1 MNKAIKKQIEE
12 LNELKLP
19 ELQARYAEVVG
30 EETRAPNKTF
40 LIRRIV
46 TALESQAAR
55 EKAAEATDTPT
66 KTKKAK
72 KSKTV
77 IEDQGGHESE
87 SPEQKNDLS
96 VEQLRERYREVV
108 GRDTASH
115 DSRYL
120 RWKIRQAEQG
130 KVPVGPTRTR
140 RGDGVERDF
149 KVLPVRME
157 ADLVEKLDEAWQR
170 QGLKSRMELF
180 RVSLRGYLSGVG
192 ETQLAEMITR

>member
-1 MNKAIKKQIEE
+1 MNKAIQKQIEK

-40 LIRRIV
+40 LIRKIV

-55 EKAAEATDTPT
+55 EKAAETRVAPA

-72 KSKTV
+72 KSKTA
-77 IEDQGGHESE
+77 IEDQDGNESE

-108 GRDTASH
+108 GRDTGSH

-130 KVPVGPTRTR
+130 KIPVGPTRTR
-140 RGDGVERDF
+140 RGDGTGRDF

-157 ADLVEKLDEAWQR
+157 ADLVDKLDEAWKR

-180 RVSLRGYLSGVG
+180 RVSLQKYFAAVG
-192 ETQLAEMITR
+192 ETKVSEMLCE

>member
-1 MNKAIKKQIEE
+1 MNKAIKKQIEK
-12 LNELKLP
+12 LNELP

-46 TALESQAAR
+46 TALESHAAR
-55 EKAAEATDTPT
+55 EEAAEATAAPA

-72 KSKTV
+72 KLKTAV
-77 IEDQGGHESE
+77 EDQDGNESE
-87 SPEQKNDLS
+87 SSEQKNELS
-96 VEQLRERYREVV
+96 VEQLRERYHEVV

-130 KVPVGPTRTR
+130 KIPVGPTRTR

-157 ADLVEKLDEAWQR
+157 ADLVERLDEAWQR

-180 RVSLRGYLSGVG
+180 RVSLSKYMTSIGEDEVAQLLS
-192 ETQLAEMITR
+192 M

>member
-1 MNKAIKKQIEE
+1 MNKAIKKQIEK

-46 TALESQAAR
+46 TALESHAAR
-55 EKAAEATDTPT
+55 EEAAEATAAPA

-72 KSKTV
+72 KLKTAV
-77 IEDQGGHESE
+77 EDQDGNESE
-87 SPEQKNDLS
+87 SSEQKNELS
-96 VEQLRERYREVV
+96 VEQLRERYHEVV

-130 KVPVGPTRTR
+130 KIPVGPTRTR

-157 ADLVEKLDEAWQR
+157 ADLVERLDEAWQR

-180 RVSLRGYLSGVG
+180 RVSLSKYMTSIGEDEVAQLLS
-192 ETQLAEMITR
+192 M

>member
-1 MNKAIKKQIEE
+1 MNKAIKKQIKE

-46 TALESQAAR
+46 AALESQAAR
-55 EKAAEATDTPT
+55 EATVEETRVQDQSEPAESPTGAT
-66 KTKKAK
+66 
-72 KSKTV
+72 
-77 IEDQGGHESE
+77 EDQDGHKSE
-87 SPEQKNDLS
+87 SSEQKDDLS

-108 GRDTASH
+108 GRDTGSH
-115 DSRYL
+115 ESRYL

-130 KVPVGPTRTR
+130 KITVGPVQGK
-140 RGDGVERDF
+140 RGDGVARDF

-157 ADLVEKLDEAWQR
+157 ADLVDKLDEAWQR

-180 RVSLRGYLSGVG
+180 RVSLQSYFSEIG
-192 ETQLAEMITR
+192 ETEIAEMLVV